1 MKLAEIFHSGDTSGI
16 IAQSHIKNKL
26 RYEQLLEISHKIVV
40 DIV

>member
-26 RYEQLLEISHKIVV
+26 RYKQSIFVV